1 MWGGYSCGKC
11 WEKNCNCDNNDSSFM
26 ARKRDDMG
34 SITMDTETDAERKLK
49 IAIEALETLAVA
61 VNDKQPDPGATL
73 FIKNTLRKLK

>member
-1 MWGGYSCGKC
+1 
-11 WEKNCNCDNNDSSFM
+11 
-26 ARKRDDMG
+26 
-34 SITMDTETDAERKLK
+34 MDTETDAERKLK